1 MDNMEIYNRVRSVP
15 DNAQKRFNNGRF
27 SGTDIKPMWRIKALT
42 EVFGPCGIGWYID
55 DVRHW
60 NETFQNGTIATF
72 VELNLYVKLDGEWS
86 RPIYGMGGNSSATM
100 TNNNKYVVDD
110 EGYKKA
116 YTDAISVACKALGVG
131 ADIYYSEDAVDK
143 SSKYAQY
150 YEDSGNA
157 PAPAKTKAQ
166 APDNAPAP
174 AKTKA
179 QAPDNPRKGLIT
191 NDQLITIQTNCNAD
205 EIGKLCEKYK
215 VANIANLTSV
225 QGAVV
230 CRQLEKRRE
239 QRATV

>member
-1 MDNMEIYNRVRSVP
+1 MDNMEIYSRVRAVP
-15 DNAQKRFNNGRF
+15 ENAQKRFNNGRF

-60 NETFQNGTIATF
+60 NETFQDGTVATF

-86 RPIYGMGGNSSATM
+86 RPIYGMGGNCSAT
-100 TNNNKYVVDD
+100 TNKSQKYVVDD

-116 YTDAISVACKALGVG
+116 YTDAISVACKALGIG
-131 ADIYYSEDAVDK
+131 ADVYYSEDAVDK

-150 YEDSGNA
+150 YEDSGNTPAPARPKA
-157 PAPAKTKAQ
+157 PAPE
-166 APDNAPAP
+166 
-174 AKTKA
+174 
-179 QAPDNPRKGLIT
+179 NPRKGLIT
-191 NDQLITIQTNCNAD
+191 NDQLITIQTSCTPE
-205 EIGKLCEKYK
+205 EIQKLCGKYK
-215 VANIANLTSV
+215 VANIADLTSV

-239 QRATV
+239 QHATV

>member
-1 MDNMEIYNRVRSVP
+1 MDNMEIYSRVRAVP
-15 DNAQKRFNNGRF
+15 EIAQKSFNNGRF
-27 SGTDIKPMWRIKALT
+27 SGTDINPMWRIKALT

-55 DVRHW
+55 DVHHW
-60 NETFQNGTIATF
+60 NETFQDGTVATF

-86 RPIYGMGGNSSATM
+86 RPIYGTGGNSSAT
-100 TNNNKYVVDD
+100 TNKAQKYVVDD

-131 ADIYYSEDAVDK
+131 ADIYYGKDAVDK
-143 SSKYAQY
+143 SSKYSRY
-150 YEDSGNA
+150 YDGPESE
-157 PAPAKTKAQ
+157 PAPVRPKAQ
-166 APDNAPAP
+166 APE
-174 AKTKA
+174 
-179 QAPDNPRKGLIT
+179 NPRKGLIT

-215 VANIANLTSV
+215 VANIADLTSV

-239 QRATV
+239 QRAAV

>member
-1 MDNMEIYNRVRSVP
+1 MDNMEIYSRVRAVP
-15 DNAQKRFNNGRF
+15 ENAQKRFNNGRF

-60 NETFQNGTIATF
+60 NETFQDGTVATF

-86 RPIYGMGGNSSATM
+86 RPIYGMGGNCSAT
-100 TNNNKYVVDD
+100 TNKAQKYVVDD

-116 YTDAISVACKALGVG
+116 YTDAISVACKALGIG
-131 ADIYYSEDAVDK
+131 ADVYYSEDAVDK

-157 PAPAKTKAQ
+157 PAPARPKAQ
-166 APDNAPAP
+166 TPDP
-174 AKTKA
+174 
-179 QAPDNPRKGLIT
+179 PRKGLIT
-191 NDQLITIQTNCNAD
+191 NDQLITIQTTCNAD

-215 VANIANLTSV
+215 VANIADLTSV

-230 CRQLEKRRE
+230 CRQLKKRRE

>member
-1 MDNMEIYNRVRSVP
+1 MDNMEIYSRVRAVP
-15 DNAQKRFNNGRF
+15 ENAQKRFNNGRF

-60 NETFQNGTIATF
+60 NETFQDGTVATF

-86 RPIYGMGGNSSATM
+86 RPIYGMGGNCSAA
-100 TNNNKYVVDD
+100 TNKAQKYVVDD

-116 YTDAISVACKALGVG
+116 YTDAISVACKALGIG
-131 ADIYYSEDAVDK
+131 ADVYYSEDAVDK

-157 PAPAKTKAQ
+157 PAPARPKAQ
-166 APDNAPAP
+166 TPEP
-174 AKTKA
+174 
-179 QAPDNPRKGLIT
+179 PRKGLIT
-191 NDQLITIQTNCNAD
+191 NDQLITIQTTCNAD

-215 VANIANLTSV
+215 VANIADLTSV

>member
-1 MDNMEIYNRVRSVP
+1 MDNMEIYSRVRAVP
-15 DNAQKRFNNGRF
+15 ENAQKRFNNGRF

-60 NETFQNGTIATF
+60 NETFQDGTVATF

-86 RPIYGMGGNSSATM
+86 RPIYGMGGNCSAT
-100 TNNNKYVVDD
+100 TNKSQKYVVDD

-116 YTDAISVACKALGVG
+116 YTDAISVACKALGIG
-131 ADIYYSEDAVDK
+131 ADVYYSEDAVDK

-150 YEDSGNA
+150 YEDSGNTTS
-157 PAPAKTKAQ
+157 PVRPKAQ
-166 APDNAPAP
+166 NPEP
-174 AKTKA
+174 
-179 QAPDNPRKGLIT
+179 PRKGLIT

-215 VANIANLTSV
+215 VANIADLTSV

>member
-1 MDNMEIYNRVRSVP
+1 MDNMEIYSRVRAVP
-15 DNAQKRFNNGRF
+15 ENAQKRFDNGRF
-27 SGTDIKPMWRIKALT
+27 SGTDIKPMWRIKMLT
-42 EVFGPCGIGWYID
+42 EVFGPSGIGWYID

-60 NETFQNGTIATF
+60 NETFQDGTVATF

-86 RPIYGMGGNSSATM
+86 RPIYGMGGNSSAM
-100 TNNNKYVVDD
+100 TNKDNKYIVDD

-116 YTDAISVACKALGVG
+116 YTDAISVACKALGIG

-150 YEDSGNA
+150 YEYTSNA
-157 PAPAKTKAQ
+157 PAPAKTKVQ
-166 APDNAPAP
+166 TPE
-174 AKTKA
+174 
-179 QAPDNPRKGLIT
+179 NPRKGLIT

-215 VANIANLTSV
+215 VANIADLTSV